1 MSLWKMALR
10 SIQQRGTASVLTMF
24 SMALGVALIT
34 AVMVCRG
41 TIDQSFRNAASGYN
55 IIVGAKGGALELTL
69 NTVYHIGRPIENI
82 PWDYYKRFKPGGDYA
97 DYVDAA
103 IPVCMGD
110 NYQGYRVVATVPEMF
125 TDIEYA
131 PGKSYEFASGRNFG
145 PEAAHAAGE
154 HGDHDHDHDH
164 DHAHDHDHDHIP
176 AKSAATA
183 SGTATP
189 SASAT
194 AAAPRKP
201 VTVAE
206 NDEDIGHDHSHEGH
220 VHHAPPHFN
229 EAVVGALVASR
240 TGLKV
245 GSTFEPTHG
254 VTTEAEQGH
263 KHDPIL
269 VVGVLAPTGTPND
282 QAIFMNM
289 EGFFL
294 LDGHSKSGGHHHDG
308 PLPEADREVTAV
320 LVRTKADNPTAGLLL
335 TKLIND
341 DYIAQAALPRRQVAE
356 LIEKIINPLLMVL
369 LIVSVMIFVVAGIGI
384 IVSIYNSM
392 NERRREIAI
401 MRSLGAGRSTVLS
414 VVVMEALLLGLGGGL
429 GGFVLG
435 HLLIGA
441 ASPYL
446 LSQTGIQLGFLQFPS
461 FEIPLEGGVL
471 IVPIELI
478 LIPSLVVVAG
488 LIGFIPG
495 MSAYKT
501 DVSRALANSN

>member
-10 SIQQRGTASVLTMF
+10 SIQQRGTASLLTMF

-34 AVMVCRG
+34 AVMVLRG

-82 PWDYYKRFKPGGDYA
+82 PWDYYKRFKPGGEYA

-131 PGKSYEFASGRNFG
+131 PGKSYEFSSGRNFG
-145 PEAAHAAGE
+145 AEAAHEAGE
-154 HGDHDHDHDH
+154 HGDHDHDHGH
-164 DHAHDHDHDHIP
+164 DHAHDHGHDHGP
-176 AKSAATA
+176 AKPTA
-183 SGTATP
+183 SATG
-189 SASAT
+189 T
-194 AAAPRKP
+194 AAAPPKP

-206 NDEDIGHDHSHEGH
+206 DDDAIGHHSHEGH

-263 KHDPIL
+263 KHDPIT

-294 LDGHSKSGGHHHDG
+294 LDGHSKSGEHHHDG
-308 PLPEADREVTAV
+308 PLPEADREVTAI

-335 TKLIND
+335 SKLIND

-356 LIEKIINPLLMVL
+356 LIEKIVNPLLLVL
-369 LIVSVMIFVVAGIGI
+369 LLVSMMIFVVAGIGI

-401 MRSLGAGRSTVLS
+401 MRSLGAGKSTVLS
-414 VVVMEALLLGLGGGL
+414 VVVMEALLLGLGGGI
-429 GGFVLG
+429 GGFLLG

-446 LSQTGIQLGFLQFPS
+446 VANTGIQLGFLQFPS
-461 FEIPLEGGVL
+461 YEIPLGDGVL
-471 IVPIELI
+471 IIYVELV
-478 LIPSLVVVAG
+478 LIPLLVLVAG